1 MEAGPWASC
10 SILPSP
16 ASAFF
21 CTCPSKR
28 LITLGASVEARR
40 AEGTSSRPLLASTF
54 PGRDPDHNSV
64 SPHLHTSVQEAPW
77 FLEARSLCRYHARGP
92 LVTLGPDGTG

>member
-10 SILPSP
+10 SILPSQ

-28 LITLGASVEARR
+28 LITLGASVEAREKGKR
-40 AEGTSSRPLLASTF
+40 R
-54 PGRDPDHNSV
+54 GR
-64 SPHLHTSVQEAPW
+64 
-77 FLEARSLCRYHARGP
+77 R
-92 LVTLGPDGTG
+92 TGRRDQQ